1 MHGCCA
7 KFIERLGNIRPYEA
21 VGFRRGRRI
30 RMVRGEIERL
40 EKTVHT
46 LARLPW
52 LIRRE
57 YWVSQIEHLLEA
69 TTMSIVDRRRL
80 TALLEQFS
88 SMPTGL
94 RLPQY
99 ERTLAIPAHSE

>member
-1 MHGCCA
+1 
-7 KFIERLGNIRPYEA
+7 
-21 VGFRRGRRI
+21 
-30 RMVRGEIERL
+30 MVKDEIERL

-69 TTMSIVDRRRL
+69 TTISVVDRRRL
-80 TALLEQFS
+80 AGLLDQLS
-88 SMPTGL
+88 AMATD
-94 RLPQY
+94 LPMSQY
-99 ERTLAIPAHSE
+99 ERPLAVPAHGA

>member
-1 MHGCCA
+1 
-7 KFIERLGNIRPYEA
+7 
-21 VGFRRGRRI
+21 
-30 RMVRGEIERL
+30 MVRGEIERL

-80 TALLEQFS
+80 TALLEQLS
-88 SMPTGL
+88 SMPTEL

>member
-1 MHGCCA
+1 
-7 KFIERLGNIRPYEA
+7 
-21 VGFRRGRRI
+21 
-30 RMVRGEIERL
+30 MVKGEIERL

-57 YWVSQIEHLLEA
+57 YWVSQIEHLLAA
-69 TTMSIVDRRRL
+69 TTISMTDRRRL
-80 TALLEQFS
+80 AALLEQLS
-88 SMPTGL
+88 AMPTDL

-99 ERTLAIPAHSE
+99 ERTLAVPVHSG